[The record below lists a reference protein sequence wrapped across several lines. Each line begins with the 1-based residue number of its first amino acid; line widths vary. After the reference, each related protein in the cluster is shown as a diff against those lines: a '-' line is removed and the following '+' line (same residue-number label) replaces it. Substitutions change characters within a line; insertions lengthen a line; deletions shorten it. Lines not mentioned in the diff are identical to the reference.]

1 MNTKFYVPFETA
13 KLLKKAGYPQSGSD
27 MYYNPNGELKTQVEL
42 IAGYKEDYPT
52 MIKYYI
58 AAPAYCEVLDWLWA
72 THTLDITTNEVGRGD
87 YDPKKGRWSN
97 HEVGFSG
104 MIEYPHPHYT
114 HLNKIDHTGGF
125 YSTREEAYNAAI
137 IKVLEELL

>member
-1 MNTKFYVPFETA
+1 MNSKFYVPFETA
-13 KLLKKAGYPQSGSD
+13 KMLKVQGYPQSGSD
-27 MYYNPNGELKTQVEL
+27 MYYNLDGDLGAWGNHIMQCT
-42 IAGYKEDYPT
+42 
-52 MIKYYI
+52 IKHYY

-72 THTLDITTNEVGRGD
+72 KHTLDITTNEVGRGD
-87 YDPKKGRWSN
+87 YDRKKGRWSN

-104 MIEYPHPHYT
+104 MIERPHPHYT

-137 IKVLEELL
+137 IKALEELI